1 MDKQYISKLYLTA
14 WQKYYY
20 NLKMGKT
27 DKVQFYTGQCKLLEE
42 YFADYLGTTEEVEAL
57 KTKAEGY
64 AEEVLDFYQ

>member
-20 NLKMGKT
+20 NLKMGRT

-42 YFADYLGTTEEVEAL
+42 SFNNYLGTTEEIEAL
-57 KTKAEGY
+57 RTKAEGY
-64 AEEVLDFYQ
+64 AEEVLDFYN